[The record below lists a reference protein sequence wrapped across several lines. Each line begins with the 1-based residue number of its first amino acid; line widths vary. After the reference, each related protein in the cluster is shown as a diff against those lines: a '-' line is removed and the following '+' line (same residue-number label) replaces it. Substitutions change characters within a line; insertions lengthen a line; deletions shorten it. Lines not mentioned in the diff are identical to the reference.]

1 MCRLWM
7 SSTAVVAGE
16 QLWVKQPISTLP
28 TRVLSDNYLER
39 SASNLPPASQSLA
52 DGVPVP
58 CRQLARTRFAAGVW
72 LECGN
77 GRHATAQALSATMHL
92 ILTLDQWQYPSLRA
106 AYHAQFAVQPLQQ
119 SSNRCPCSIQTVEFA
134 S

>member
-39 SASNLPPASQSLA
+39 SASNLPPACHSLA
-52 DGVPVP
+52 DRVP
-58 CRQLARTRFAAGVW
+58 
-72 LECGN
+72 
-77 GRHATAQALSATMHL
+77 TASLHL
-92 ILTLDQWQYPSLRA
+92 ILTLDQWQYPSLQA
-106 AYHAQFAVQPLQQ
+106 AYRAQFAVQPLQQ